1 LHKPHLAKIIEA
13 AIISSHDPQRS
24 LLVTGLE
31 MFERVDGQLVGEMDQ
46 THLFWTEVPEFGFL
60 MEHRVSNAGG
70 NVKGKGGK
78 EVGLRERMGGL
89 ERGEAGE
96 VLREAFGAFLGG
108 LLGWEVGKGEGMG
121 GGGGGGMGVYGLDS
135 LSGVSCQYWVYR
147 GMCFLIFGGGGIREI
162 G

>member
-108 LLGWEVGKGEGMG
+108 LLGWEVGRG
-121 GGGGGGMGVYGLDS
+121 GAGGARGVYGLDS
-135 LSGVSCQYWVYR
+135 LSGVSCQYWFYR